1 MDENDSISMI
11 SNDVDE
17 DDDYGDIAN
26 KVKLRPNLTTES
38 FIQQGGPSV
47 TQQVNTVPQGP
58 QYCPQAQF
66 QTRSIPINNQKDDID
81 NESNCDDQSIGSNVS
96 NESEKL
102 DFLMKLDRFKSSG
115 QLVRDFNL
123 KSSLL
128 EIKKET
134 HRIEHAINMKS
145 SIKFQQKMLMA
156 IVSGLEYANKR
167 FDPFSIE
174 LDGWSEN
181 VFENIEDFNTV
192 FERLYEKYRRRGEM
206 SPELE
211 LLLTLAGSAFMFN
224 MSNQLFK
231 SVNNSLNDPMKSLR
245 ESIKT
250 AFNQTQQTSA
260 PQQPT
265 SVNGPNGISFSVPT
279 AFNQTQQTSAPQQPG
294 VNSTNGISFSVPTF
308 QNINGLNATNATNN
322 PNNHFNNLNNIQ
334 LETLKQQQ
342 TQKLQEM
349 EHVDDDRFSISSST
363 DSIFEQHTQQ
373 NQSNIAS
380 KKPRNSKKV
389 VSQRTLVI

>member
-1 MDENDSISMI
+1 MDDNDSISML
-11 SNDVDE
+11 SNDEDE
-17 DDDYGDIAN
+17 EDDYGDIAN
-26 KVKLRPNLTTES
+26 KGKLRPSLTTES
-38 FIQQGGPSV
+38 FLPQTQAQQQQQG
-47 TQQVNTVPQGP
+47 PQGP
-58 QYCPQAQF
+58 QQQVPQGQQYQQYRQQQQSQF
-66 QTRSIPINNQKDDID
+66 QNRNIPNNNQKDDID
-81 NESNCDDQSIGSNVS
+81 NDGDCDDESMGSNVS

-102 DFLMKLDRFKSSG
+102 DYLLKLDRFKSSG
-115 QLVRDFNL
+115 QLVRDFIL

-134 HRIEHAINMKS
+134 QRIEHAINMKS

-250 AFNQTQQTSA
+250 AFNQTQQTTVPGGNSA
-260 PQQPT
+260 
-265 SVNGPNGISFSVPT
+265 
-279 AFNQTQQTSAPQQPG
+279 
-294 VNSTNGISFSVPTF
+294 STNGISFSVPTF

-322 PNNHFNNLNNIQ
+322 PNNSFHNNLNNIQ

-342 TQKLQEM
+342 QTQKRPEM
-349 EHVDDDRFSISSST
+349 ENVDDDRFSISSST
-363 DSIFEQHTQQ
+363 DSIFEQQTQQ
-373 NQSNIAS
+373 NHSNNNVTS
-380 KKPRNSKKV
+380 KKPRNGKKV
-389 VSQRTLVI
+389 VAQRTLVI

>member
-1 MDENDSISMI
+1 MDDNDSISMI
-11 SNDVDE
+11 SNDEDE
-17 DDDYGDIAN
+17 EDDYGDIAN
-26 KVKLRPNLTTES
+26 KGKLRPSLTTES
-38 FIQQGGPSV
+38 FLPQTQAPQQ
-47 TQQVNTVPQGP
+47 QQQQVPQGQQQVP
-58 QYCPQAQF
+58 QGQQYQQYRQQQQSQF
-66 QTRSIPINNQKDDID
+66 QNRNIPNNNQKDDID
-81 NESNCDDQSIGSNVS
+81 NDGDCDDESMGSNVS

-102 DFLMKLDRFKSSG
+102 DYLLKLDRFKSSG
-115 QLVRDFNL
+115 QLVRDFSL

-134 HRIEHAINMKS
+134 QRIEHAINMKS

-250 AFNQTQQTSA
+250 AFNQTQQTTVPGGNSA
-260 PQQPT
+260 
-265 SVNGPNGISFSVPT
+265 
-279 AFNQTQQTSAPQQPG
+279 
-294 VNSTNGISFSVPTF
+294 STNGISFSVPTF

-322 PNNHFNNLNNIQ
+322 PNNSFHNNLNNIQ

-342 TQKLQEM
+342 QTQKRPEM
-349 EHVDDDRFSISSST
+349 ENVDDDRFSISSST
-363 DSIFEQHTQQ
+363 DSIFEQQTQQ
-373 NQSNIAS
+373 NHSNNNVTS
-380 KKPRNSKKV
+380 KKPRNGKKV
-389 VSQRTLVI
+389 VAQRTLVI

>member
-1 MDENDSISMI
+1 MDDNDSISML
-11 SNDVDE
+11 SNDEDE
-17 DDDYGDIAN
+17 EDDYGDIAN
-26 KVKLRPNLTTES
+26 KGKLRPSLTTES
-38 FIQQGGPSV
+38 FLPQTQAQQQQGPTQGPP
-47 TQQVNTVPQGP
+47 QVPQGQ
-58 QYCPQAQF
+58 QYQQYRQQQQSQF
-66 QTRSIPINNQKDDID
+66 QNRNIPNNNQKDDID
-81 NESNCDDQSIGSNVS
+81 NDGDCDDESMGSNVS

-102 DFLMKLDRFKSSG
+102 DYLLKLDRFKSSG
-115 QLVRDFNL
+115 QLVRDFSL

-134 HRIEHAINMKS
+134 QRIEHAINMKS

-250 AFNQTQQTSA
+250 AFNQTQQTTVPGGNSA
-260 PQQPT
+260 
-265 SVNGPNGISFSVPT
+265 
-279 AFNQTQQTSAPQQPG
+279 
-294 VNSTNGISFSVPTF
+294 STNGISFSVPTF

-322 PNNHFNNLNNIQ
+322 PNNSFHNNLNNIQ

-342 TQKLQEM
+342 QTQKRPEM
-349 EHVDDDRFSISSST
+349 ENVDDDRFSISSST
-363 DSIFEQHTQQ
+363 DSIFEQQTQQ
-373 NQSNIAS
+373 NHSNNNVTS
-380 KKPRNSKKV
+380 KKPRNGKKV
-389 VSQRTLVI
+389 VAQRTLVI

>member
-1 MDENDSISMI
+1 MDDNDSISML
-11 SNDVDE
+11 SNDEDE
-17 DDDYGDIAN
+17 EDDYGDIAN
-26 KVKLRPNLTTES
+26 KGKLRPSLTTES
-38 FIQQGGPSV
+38 FLPQTQAQQQQGP
-47 TQQVNTVPQGP
+47 TQGP
-58 QYCPQAQF
+58 QQGPQTQQYQQYRQQQQSQF
-66 QTRSIPINNQKDDID
+66 QNRNIPNNNQKDDID
-81 NESNCDDQSIGSNVS
+81 NDGDCDDESIGSNVS

-102 DFLMKLDRFKSSG
+102 DYLLKLDRFKSSG
-115 QLVRDFNL
+115 QLVRDFSL

-134 HRIEHAINMKS
+134 QRIEHAINMKS

-250 AFNQTQQTSA
+250 AFNQTQQTTVPGGNSA
-260 PQQPT
+260 
-265 SVNGPNGISFSVPT
+265 
-279 AFNQTQQTSAPQQPG
+279 
-294 VNSTNGISFSVPTF
+294 STNGISFSVPTF

-322 PNNHFNNLNNIQ
+322 PNNSFHNNLNNIQ

-342 TQKLQEM
+342 TQKHQEM
-349 EHVDDDRFSISSST
+349 ENVDDDRFSISSST
-363 DSIFEQHTQQ
+363 DSIFEQQTQQ
-373 NQSNIAS
+373 NHSNNNVTS
-380 KKPRNSKKV
+380 KKPRNGKKV
-389 VSQRTLVI
+389 VAQRTLVI

>member
-1 MDENDSISMI
+1 M
-11 SNDVDE
+11 
-17 DDDYGDIAN
+17 
-26 KVKLRPNLTTES
+26 
-38 FIQQGGPSV
+38 
-47 TQQVNTVPQGP
+47 
-58 QYCPQAQF
+58 
-66 QTRSIPINNQKDDID
+66 
-81 NESNCDDQSIGSNVS
+81 GSNLS

-102 DFLMKLDRFKSSG
+102 DYLLKLDRFKSSG
-115 QLVRDFNL
+115 QLVRDFSL

-128 EIKKET
+128 EIKKVT
-134 HRIEHAINMKS
+134 QRIEHAINMKS

-250 AFNQTQQTSA
+250 AFNQTQQTTVPGGNSA
-260 PQQPT
+260 
-265 SVNGPNGISFSVPT
+265 
-279 AFNQTQQTSAPQQPG
+279 
-294 VNSTNGISFSVPTF
+294 STNGISFSVPTF

-322 PNNHFNNLNNIQ
+322 PNNSFHNNLNNIQ

-342 TQKLQEM
+342 QTQKRPEM
-349 EHVDDDRFSISSST
+349 ENVDDDRFSISSST
-363 DSIFEQHTQQ
+363 DSIFEQQTQQ
-373 NQSNIAS
+373 NHSNNNVTS
-380 KKPRNSKKV
+380 KKPRNGKKV
-389 VSQRTLVI
+389 VAQRTLVI

>member
-1 MDENDSISMI
+1 MDDNDSISML
-11 SNDVDE
+11 SNDEDE
-17 DDDYGDIAN
+17 EDDYGDIAN
-26 KVKLRPNLTTES
+26 KGKLRPSLTTES
-38 FIQQGGPSV
+38 FLPQTQAQQQQQQGP
-47 TQQVNTVPQGP
+47 TQQQQVPQGQ
-58 QYCPQAQF
+58 QYQQYRQQQQSQF
-66 QTRSIPINNQKDDID
+66 QNRNIPNNNQKDDID
-81 NESNCDDQSIGSNVS
+81 NDGDCDDESMGSNVS

-102 DFLMKLDRFKSSG
+102 DYLLKLDRFKSSG
-115 QLVRDFNL
+115 QLVRDFSL

-134 HRIEHAINMKS
+134 QRIEHAINMKS

-250 AFNQTQQTSA
+250 AFNQTQQTTVPGGNSA
-260 PQQPT
+260 
-265 SVNGPNGISFSVPT
+265 
-279 AFNQTQQTSAPQQPG
+279 
-294 VNSTNGISFSVPTF
+294 STNGISFSVPTF

-322 PNNHFNNLNNIQ
+322 PNNSFHNNLNNIQ

-342 TQKLQEM
+342 TQKRPEM
-349 EHVDDDRFSISSST
+349 ENVDDDRFSISSST
-363 DSIFEQHTQQ
+363 DSIFEQQAQQ
-373 NQSNIAS
+373 NHSNNNVTS
-380 KKPRNSKKV
+380 KKPRNGKKV
-389 VSQRTLVI
+389 VAQRTLVI

>member
-1 MDENDSISMI
+1 MDDNDSISML
-11 SNDVDE
+11 SNDEDE
-17 DDDYGDIAN
+17 EDDYGDIAN
-26 KVKLRPNLTTES
+26 KGKLRPSLTTES
-38 FIQQGGPSV
+38 FLPQTQAQQQQQG
-47 TQQVNTVPQGP
+47 PQGP
-58 QYCPQAQF
+58 QQQVPQGQQYQQYRQQQQSQF
-66 QTRSIPINNQKDDID
+66 QNRNIPNNNQKDDID
-81 NESNCDDQSIGSNVS
+81 NDGDCDDESMGSNVS

-102 DFLMKLDRFKSSG
+102 DYLLKLDRFKSSG
-115 QLVRDFNL
+115 QLVRDFSL

-134 HRIEHAINMKS
+134 QRIEHAINMKS

-250 AFNQTQQTSA
+250 AFNQTQQTTVPGGNSA
-260 PQQPT
+260 
-265 SVNGPNGISFSVPT
+265 
-279 AFNQTQQTSAPQQPG
+279 
-294 VNSTNGISFSVPTF
+294 STNGISFSVPTF

-322 PNNHFNNLNNIQ
+322 PNNSFHNNLNNIQ

-342 TQKLQEM
+342 QTQKRPEM
-349 EHVDDDRFSISSST
+349 ENVDDDRFSISSST
-363 DSIFEQHTQQ
+363 DSIFEQQTQQ
-373 NQSNIAS
+373 NHSNNNVTS
-380 KKPRNSKKV
+380 KKPRNGKKV
-389 VSQRTLVI
+389 VAQRTLVI

>member
-1 MDENDSISMI
+1 MDDNDSISML
-11 SNDVDE
+11 SNDEDE
-17 DDDYGDIAN
+17 EDDYGDIAN
-26 KVKLRPNLTTES
+26 KGKLRPSLTTES
-38 FIQQGGPSV
+38 FLPQTQAQKQQGPQG
-47 TQQVNTVPQGP
+47 QQQVPQGQQYQ
-58 QYCPQAQF
+58 QYCQQQQSQF
-66 QTRSIPINNQKDDID
+66 QNRNIPNNNQKDDID
-81 NESNCDDQSIGSNVS
+81 NDGDCDDESMGSNVS

-102 DFLMKLDRFKSSG
+102 DYLLKLDRFKSSG
-115 QLVRDFNL
+115 QLVRDFSL

-134 HRIEHAINMKS
+134 QRIEHAINMKS

-250 AFNQTQQTSA
+250 AFNQTQQTTVPGGNSA
-260 PQQPT
+260 
-265 SVNGPNGISFSVPT
+265 
-279 AFNQTQQTSAPQQPG
+279 
-294 VNSTNGISFSVPTF
+294 STNGISFSVPTF

-322 PNNHFNNLNNIQ
+322 PNNSFHNNLNNIQ

-342 TQKLQEM
+342 QTQKRPEM
-349 EHVDDDRFSISSST
+349 ENVDDDRFSISSST
-363 DSIFEQHTQQ
+363 DSIFEQQAQQ
-373 NQSNIAS
+373 NHSNNNVTS
-380 KKPRNSKKV
+380 KKPRNGKKV
-389 VSQRTLVI
+389 VAQRTLVI

>member
-1 MDENDSISMI
+1 MDDNDSISML
-11 SNDVDE
+11 SNDEDE
-17 DDDYGDIAN
+17 EDDYGDIAN
-26 KVKLRPNLTTES
+26 KGKLRPSLTTES
-38 FIQQGGPSV
+38 FLPQTQAQQQG
-47 TQQVNTVPQGP
+47 PQGP
-58 QYCPQAQF
+58 QGPQQGPQGQQYQQYRQQQQSQF
-66 QTRSIPINNQKDDID
+66 QNRNVPNNNQKDDID
-81 NESNCDDQSIGSNVS
+81 NDGDCDDLSMGSNVS

-102 DFLMKLDRFKSSG
+102 DYLLKLDRFKSSG
-115 QLVRDFNL
+115 QLVRDFSL

-134 HRIEHAINMKS
+134 QRIEHAINMKS

-231 SVNNSLNDPMKSLR
+231 SVNNSLNDAMKSLR

-250 AFNQTQQTSA
+250 AFNQTQQTTVPGGNSA
-260 PQQPT
+260 
-265 SVNGPNGISFSVPT
+265 
-279 AFNQTQQTSAPQQPG
+279 
-294 VNSTNGISFSVPTF
+294 STNGISFSVPTF

-322 PNNHFNNLNNIQ
+322 PNNSFHNNLNNIQ

-342 TQKLQEM
+342 QTQKRPEM
-349 EHVDDDRFSISSST
+349 ENIDDDRFSISSST
-363 DSIFEQHTQQ
+363 DSIFEQQTQQ
-373 NQSNIAS
+373 NHSNNNVTS
-380 KKPRNSKKV
+380 KKPRNGKKV
-389 VSQRTLVI
+389 VAQRTLVI

>member
-1 MDENDSISMI
+1 MDDNDSISML
-11 SNDVDE
+11 SNDEDE
-17 DDDYGDIAN
+17 EDDYGDIAN
-26 KVKLRPNLTTES
+26 KGKLRPSLTTES
-38 FIQQGGPSV
+38 FLPQTQAQQQQQQGP
-47 TQQVNTVPQGP
+47 TQRPQQQIPQGQ
-58 QYCPQAQF
+58 QYQQYHQQQQSQF
-66 QTRSIPINNQKDDID
+66 QNRNIPNNNQKDDID
-81 NESNCDDQSIGSNVS
+81 NDGDCDDESMGSNVS

-102 DFLMKLDRFKSSG
+102 DYLLKLDRFKSSG
-115 QLVRDFNL
+115 QLVRDFSL

-134 HRIEHAINMKS
+134 QRIEHAINMKS

-206 SPELE
+206 SPDLE

-250 AFNQTQQTSA
+250 AFNQTQQTTVPGGNSA
-260 PQQPT
+260 
-265 SVNGPNGISFSVPT
+265 
-279 AFNQTQQTSAPQQPG
+279 
-294 VNSTNGISFSVPTF
+294 STNGISFSVPTF

-322 PNNHFNNLNNIQ
+322 PNNSFHNNLNNIQ

-342 TQKLQEM
+342 QTQKRPEM
-349 EHVDDDRFSISSST
+349 ENVDDDRFSISSST
-363 DSIFEQHTQQ
+363 DSIFEQQTQQ
-373 NQSNIAS
+373 NHSNNNVTS
-380 KKPRNSKKV
+380 KKPRNGKKV
-389 VSQRTLVI
+389 VAQRTLVI

>member
-1 MDENDSISMI
+1 MDDNDSISML
-11 SNDVDE
+11 SNDEDE
-17 DDDYGDIAN
+17 EDDYGDIAN
-26 KVKLRPNLTTES
+26 KGKLRPSLTTES
-38 FIQQGGPSV
+38 FLPQTQAQQQQQGPQGPP
-47 TQQVNTVPQGP
+47 QVPQGQ
-58 QYCPQAQF
+58 QYQQYRQQQQSQF
-66 QTRSIPINNQKDDID
+66 QNRNVPNNNQKDDID
-81 NESNCDDQSIGSNVS
+81 NDGDCDDESMGSNVS

-102 DFLMKLDRFKSSG
+102 DYLLKLDRFKSSG
-115 QLVRDFNL
+115 QLVRDFSL

-134 HRIEHAINMKS
+134 QRIEHAINMKS

-250 AFNQTQQTSA
+250 AFNQTQQTTVPGGKSA
-260 PQQPT
+260 
-265 SVNGPNGISFSVPT
+265 
-279 AFNQTQQTSAPQQPG
+279 
-294 VNSTNGISFSVPTF
+294 STNGISFSVPTF
-308 QNINGLNATNATNN
+308 QNINGLNATNATDN
-322 PNNHFNNLNNIQ
+322 PNNSFHNNLNNIQ

-342 TQKLQEM
+342 QTQKRPEM
-349 EHVDDDRFSISSST
+349 ENVDDDRFSISSST
-363 DSIFEQHTQQ
+363 DSIFEQQTQQ
-373 NQSNIAS
+373 NHSNNNVTS
-380 KKPRNSKKV
+380 KKTRNGKKV
-389 VSQRTLVI
+389 VAQRTLVI